1 MRARIPVLE
10 IMTHKPVTIAAGA
23 TVVEAAK
30 VMREKNIGSLVV
42 VDHGTPT
49 GIVTERDLVTK
60 VAASD
65 LQPSLVFVK
74 DIMTSRVVA
83 VPQHEEVAEVA
94 KLMSQR
100 KILRLLVVEEEKLGG
115 IVTDNDMIRI

>member
-42 VDHGTPT
+42 VDRGIPT

-65 LQPSLVFVK
+65 LQPSRVFVK
-74 DIMTSRVVA
+74 DIMTSPVVA
-83 VPQHEEVAEVA
+83 VPPHEEGADAA
-94 KLMSQR
+94 KLMAQR
-100 KILRLLVVEEEKLGG
+100 NIRRLPVVAEGKRVGMGRLHDL
-115 IVTDNDMIRI
+115 TR

>member
-42 VDHGTPT
+42 VDRGIPT

-65 LQPSLVFVK
+65 LQPSRVFVK
-74 DIMTSRVVA
+74 GIEGHCEACGVYSTN
-83 VPQHEEVAEVA
+83 
-94 KLMSQR
+94 LMWDR
-100 KILRLLVVEEEKLGG
+100 NLLACPECRGG
-115 IVTDNDMIRI
+115 